1 MWFFNYLFGILF
13 GDQKSQAGSSLQMG
27 AGTGI
32 VLGTLDV
39 LSLTTAQV
47 AALTTTE
54 ITSLTTA
61 QIVALST
68 AQTAALSTQSI
79 VALSTEQVAA
89 FETVDLAA
97 MTTAQIR
104 ALTTVDIQALTSDQV
119 VALTTRQAVALST
132 SAVAALTTA
141 QIVSL
146 ETRDLAALTTVQV
159 VAITTRD
166 IAAFTSDQVLA
177 LTSAQSAALTTA
189 QAAVLPVVPFSIPL
203 LSTAQIAALT
213 AAQIISLT
221 TDQIVSLSTAQT
233 MALTTAAVIQLNT
246 TQVAAFETQDLHVL
260 TTAQIHALTSAQT
273 QVFNTGQTC
282 AFTSDQIPAFTT
294 TAWAELLPVTP
305 IILDLNGDGVRTLS
319 IADGVKFD
327 IFGDGQA
334 VNTGWVSGGDG
345 LLVLDRNHD
354 GAINDGSELFGS
366 STKLANGERASD
378 GYAALRELD
387 TNSDGVISS
396 ADAAY
401 ADLRIWV
408 DSNSDGI
415 SETGETKTLESLGI
429 ASINVNATVGANTDN
444 GNILGLT
451 STYQTTDGQTHAA
464 ADVWFIA
471 DKGGVNASAGTLDA
485 AIAALNITNAP
496 TVAPSSGD
504 IASQELLEPMQLAE
518 AAPVEVNDDLR
529 KRVSSLA
536 QAMGAFSEGA
546 GAIDTLAA
554 PNLNVAGTVPPTNG
568 GAGLAVGGMVDVM
581 KQFDS
586 NGNQVLAS
594 VETAVSSSQSLAKP
608 NLQSGATQ
616 GYLVVTES

>member
-1 MWFFNYLFGILF
+1 MQSLSTGSFLALST
-13 GDQKSQAGSSLQMG
+13 SQFA
-27 AGTGI
+27 AI
-32 VLGTLDV
+32 E
-39 LSLTTAQV
+39 TADLV
-47 AALTTTE
+47 ALTTKQ
-54 ITSLTTA
+54 ITL
-61 QIVALST
+61 
-68 AQTAALSTQSI
+68 
-79 VALSTEQVAA
+79 
-89 FETVDLAA
+89 
-97 MTTAQIR
+97 MTTAQ
-104 ALTTVDIQALTSDQV
+104 AD
-119 VALTTRQAVALST
+119 ALST
-132 SAVAALTTA
+132 YQVQSLNTNQIQSLNTAAYAALD
-141 QIVSL
+141 VS
-146 ETRDLAALTTVQV
+146 
-159 VAITTRD
+159 
-166 IAAFTSDQVLA
+166 
-177 LTSAQSAALTTA
+177 
-189 QAAVLPVVPFSIPL
+189 
-203 LSTAQIAALT
+203 
-213 AAQIISLT
+213 
-221 TDQIVSLSTAQT
+221 
-233 MALTTAAVIQLNT
+233 
-246 TQVAAFETQDLHVL
+246 
-260 TTAQIHALTSAQT
+260 
-273 QVFNTGQTC
+273 
-282 AFTSDQIPAFTT
+282 
-294 TAWAELLPVTP
+294 TP

-586 NGNQVLAS
+586 NGNQLAS
-594 VETAVSSSQSLAKP
+594 PMAVAPSTTTALKMPGANDPANGGVLT
-608 NLQSGATQ
+608 SG
-616 GYLVVTES
+616 GV